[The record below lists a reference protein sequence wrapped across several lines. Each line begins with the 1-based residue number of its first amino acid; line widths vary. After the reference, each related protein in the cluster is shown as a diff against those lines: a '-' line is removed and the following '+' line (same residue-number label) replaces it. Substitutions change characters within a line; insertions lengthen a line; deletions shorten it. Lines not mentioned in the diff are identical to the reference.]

1 MVWKQI
7 LKDLRKEWAWAF
19 FYTVVATMIAMAIL
33 YLSVSFSSVQRQAA
47 AIRSFVRRNVVMFQ
61 MKTVQ
66 MEPNPEGAAS
76 ANRQQKNPDAVLD
89 YLQHSLSA
97 DGKAGSFVFVG
108 NDGYVDK
115 KYTQILILFGQYS
128 TLAGL
133 HYDGDMALFVP
144 EAHREDAGGSV
155 TISGR
160 EIETVAN
167 AGVQF
172 DLFHPLHY
180 IEPDNPLLSD
190 TLILC
195 TRDFQAVNKMFPWWG
210 LRGEVFG
217 RMVLVDPSDAEIEQL
232 QKLFYE
238 QKGILYTGIS
248 TEDFTQITTSA
259 SIRAHR
265 LYILFYLLSGALLVI
280 LLICN
285 IIRIIET
292 HVAEYTVHHL
302 YGAPIRTI
310 RRRVGGFVLLLLHI
324 LPIIGIVF
332 VMFRNEMALW
342 YVLPL
347 CMAFVTGLCRFAAV
361 YAGKRIGTMNSL
373 QNLRRDY

>member
-33 YLSVSFSSVQRQAA
+33 YLSVSFSSVQRQSA
-47 AIRSFVRRNVVMFQ
+47 AIRSFVRQNVVMFQ

-66 MEPNPEGAAS
+66 MEPNPEGAAP

-210 LRGEVFG
+210 LSGEVFG

-248 TEDFTQITTSA
+248 TEAFTQITTSA

-292 HVAEYTVHHL
+292 HVAEYTVLRSVPFGGGWAASCWCCISFQSSGSYLSCSETKWRCGMFCRCAWHL
-302 YGAPIRTI
+302 LPAC
-310 RRRVGGFVLLLLHI
+310 GGLR
-324 LPIIGIVF
+324 PCTPE
-332 VMFRNEMALW
+332 NES
-342 YVLPL
+342 
-347 CMAFVTGLCRFAAV
+347 G
-361 YAGKRIGTMNSL
+361 
-373 QNLRRDY
+373 Q